1 MGINQSEWCNV
12 VAYEW
17 TATAYGLG
25 GKGDGDD
32 ARWRGMKR
40 GVMRDGGAAGWRGAA
55 GTRAKLG
62 DMEGMAGRGW

>member
-12 VAYEW
+12 ATYES

-40 GVMRDGGAAGWRGAA
+40 GVVRDGGAAG
-55 GTRAKLG
+55 
-62 DMEGMAGRGW
+62 